1 MFINGGVYMKTN
13 YQAPDLELIKFSMVD
28 FILSAS
34 NNTDPE
40 ETIPDVGGE
49 EDFTIP
55 ELEI

>member
-1 MFINGGVYMKTN
+1 MKTN